1 MSNTDERSAGPQ
13 FQPGPLLIGAA
24 LIGLGALLA
33 MVGAAVGGTHLI
45 SAMRRWVADMEV
57 PPSELAKIKLAQA
70 RAAAAAGAQAWQQAP
85 ASRETAD

>member
-1 MSNTDERSAGPQ
+1 MSNTDERSARPQ
-13 FQPGPLLIGAA
+13 FQPGPLLTGAA

-45 SAMRRWVADMEV
+45 SALRRWVADMEV

-70 RAAAAAGAQAWQQAP
+70 RAAAAAGSQAWQQAP

>member
-1 MSNTDERSAGPQ
+1 MSNTDERSARPQ
-13 FQPGPLLIGAA
+13 FQPGPLLTGAA

-33 MVGAAVGGTHLI
+33 MVGVAVGGTHVI
-45 SAMRRWVADMEV
+45 SAMRRWVSDMEV

-85 ASRETAD
+85 ASPETTD